1 MDYCYEN
8 LLNAVILQAVEDWR
22 RSGKDNRS
30 VIERQLRK
38 NPLLSSYNLDYIFE
52 KLKEEDDERRTK
64 LQATRNNDS
73 QRDTIG
79 YQRDDAENK
88 YSYNGN

>member
-52 KLKEEDDERRTK
+52 KLKEEDDERKAK
-64 LQATRNNDS
+64 LSKTRNNEG
-73 QRDTIG
+73 QRFEG
-79 YQRDDAENK
+79 
-88 YSYNGN
+88 

>member
-52 KLKEEDDERRTK
+52 KLKEEDDERKAK
-64 LQATRNNDS
+64 LSKTRNNEG
-73 QRDTIG
+73 QRLKG
-79 YQRDDAENK
+79 
-88 YSYNGN
+88 

>member
-8 LLNAVILQAVEDWR
+8 LLNAVMLQAVEDWK

-52 KLKEEDDERRTK
+52 KLKEEEDERRTK
-64 LQATRNNDS
+64 LQT
-73 QRDTIG
+73 T
-79 YQRDDAENK
+79 RDDDSKRPERLYQGI
-88 YSYNGN
+88 YSDN

>member
-52 KLKEEDDERRTK
+52 KLKEEDDERRTIK
-64 LQATRNNDS
+64 EGLPPTSPCLNYH
-73 QRDTIG
+73 IG
-79 YQRDDAENK
+79 LCKAPCA
-88 YSYNGN
+88 G

>member
-1 MDYCYEN
+1 M
-8 LLNAVILQAVEDWR
+8 LQAVEDWK

-52 KLKEEDDERRTK
+52 KLKEEEDERRTK
-64 LQATRNNDS
+64 LQT
-73 QRDTIG
+73 T
-79 YQRDDAENK
+79 RDDDSKRPERLYQGI
-88 YSYNGN
+88 YSDN